1 MDLRNVVFAIA
12 LSFAVLFGWSVI
24 FETPQIEEQK
34 KQELSKNLQKT
45 DNNNS
50 DVPKV
55 NIEKEK
61 VLNVSRDDA
70 IKSVNRVNFENE
82 NVKGSISLKGFLI
95 DDILFK
101 KYNIE
106 VNSNEK

>member
-34 KQELSKNLQKT
+34 KLEQTQGSQKT
-45 DNNNS
+45 DNKNTDAPSPN
-50 DVPKV
+50 V

-61 VLNVSRDDA
+61 VLNIIASKNNKLS
-70 IKSVNRVNFENE
+70 IKS
-82 NVKGSISLKGFLI
+82 SIKRNNKSLGNI
-95 DDILFK
+95 DDQNLINKILSK
-101 KYNIE
+101 DLLQIP
-106 VNSNEK
+106 V